1 MLGDAPLG
9 AEPLGGFGDITV
21 LESTAG
27 GAARFPVS
35 PILHQVRDFHMKK
48 YTYRWWER
56 FLDDYSKVG
65 LPAQEETDELTIAKL
80 FGREI

>member
-1 MLGDAPLG
+1 MLGDLPLG
-9 AEPLGGFGDITV
+9 AEPLGAIPDFSIPEEG
-21 LESTAG
+21 G
-27 GAARFPVS
+27 GAAKFPA

-65 LPAQEETDELTIAKL
+65 LPEEKETDELTIAKL
-80 FGREI
+80 FGKEI